1 MAKIAIKD
9 LARMLNTSTAT
20 VSRALNNHPAIKKET
35 KERVMQLVKEVGY
48 RPNTIAKNL
57 KMQRSTT
64 IGILVPNIGH
74 DFFGSAISAIEKV
87 VSDAGFTAMICQS
100 HEKYQHEL
108 EAVNNLIANNVAGVI
123 ASISQETIKPDHF
136 LELQHNEIPVVFF
149 DRCFDEGVQASKV
162 ITDDFGGS
170 LRAVKY
176 LIKTGYKRIAY
187 LAGTP
192 NLNISRERLRGYK
205 TALQNAGM
213 PVADELIVHCGM
225 EKQDG
230 KVGLQ
235 QLMQLNNKPDA
246 VFCVNDPVAIGV
258 YQQSRVYNIKIPED
272 LAVIGFSNNEIS
284 SLIQPAL
291 TTVDQSARKIGQ
303 RAGQILIKQ
312 IESGKDRITG
322 NKIEIMEANLI
333 VRDSA

>member
-123 ASISQETIKPDHF
+123 ASISQETKNPDHF
-136 LELQHNEIPVVFF
+136 MELQHNEIPVVFF
-149 DRCFDEGVQASKV
+149 DRCFDEGIQASKV

-192 NLNISRERLRGYK
+192 NLNISRERLRGYE

-235 QLMQLNNKPDA
+235 QLMQLDNKPDA

-258 YQQSRVYNIKIPED
+258 YQQSRVYNIKIPGD

-303 RAGQILIKQ
+303 RAGQILIHQ
-312 IESGKDRITG
+312 IESDKDRITG

>member
-35 KERVMQLVKEVGY
+35 QERVMKLVKEVGY

-74 DFFGSAISAIEKV
+74 DFFGSAISAIETE

-123 ASISQETIKPDHF
+123 ASISQETNRPDHF
-136 LELQHNEIPVVFF
+136 LELQRNEIPVVFF
-149 DRCFDEGVQASKV
+149 DRCFDEGIQASKV
-162 ITDDFGGS
+162 ITDDYGGS

-187 LAGTP
+187 LAGAP
-192 NLNISRERLRGYK
+192 NLNISKERLRGYK
-205 TALQNAGM
+205 AALEKGGI
-213 PVADELIVHCGM
+213 PVDDDLIVNCGM

-235 QLMQLNNKPDA
+235 QLMQLDNKPDA

-258 YQQSRVYNIKIPED
+258 YQQSRVYDIKIPED

-303 RAGQILIKQ
+303 RAGRILINQ
-312 IESGKDRITG
+312 IASNRDEITG